1 MTMKA
6 DGYETNHGTQKGA
19 RKVTNEDITR
29 AFMEKGWEIRYRG
42 GNSKCTTP
50 SDLDVIVADM
60 AESPGGK
67 SGTPWLEPPTR
78 YSIAAGTPGTG
89 FYGGRGPIFDLYD
102 AERGVTV
109 GVRWV
114 PTPARA
120 AELLERYGVPESEVR
135 DTPEPVIVPE
145 AVE

>member
-1 MTMKA
+1 
-6 DGYETNHGTQKGA
+6 
-19 RKVTNEDITR
+19 VTNEEITR
-29 AFMEKGWEIRYRG
+29 TFMEKGWEIRYRG

-60 AESPGGK
+60 PGSLGGK
-67 SGTPWLEPPTR
+67 SSTPWLGSPTR
-78 YSIAAGTPGTG
+78 YSIAARVSGAGL
-89 FYGGRGPIFDLYD
+89 YGRQGPVFDLYD

-109 GVRWV
+109 GARGVT
-114 PTPARA
+114 TPERA
-120 AELLERYGVPESEVR
+120 AELLGRYGVPESEVR

>member
-1 MTMKA
+1 MRT
-6 DGYETNHGTQKGA
+6 GTRRTVVPKEGA
-19 RKVTNEDITR
+19 SAVTNEEITR
-29 AFMEKGWEIRYRG
+29 AFIVKGWEIRYRG

-60 AESPGGK
+60 PGSLGGK
-67 SGTPWLEPPTR
+67 SSTPWLGPPTR
-78 YSIAAGTPGTG
+78 YSIAARVSGTKL
-89 FYGGRGPIFDLYD
+89 YGGQGPIFDLYD

-114 PTPARA
+114 PTPERA
-120 AELLERYGVPESEVR
+120 AELLRRYGVPESESR